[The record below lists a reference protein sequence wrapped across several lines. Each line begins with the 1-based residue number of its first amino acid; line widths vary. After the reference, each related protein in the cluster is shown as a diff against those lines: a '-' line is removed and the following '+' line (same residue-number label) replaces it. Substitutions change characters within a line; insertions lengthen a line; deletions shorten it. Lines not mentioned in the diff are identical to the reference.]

1 MVSNISHIHPLLVDS
16 LNLMPGSTFK
26 YKDCSQMWQQARRK
40 LVSFILCSVIA
51 ITPHSANAQNNSD
64 TYDKNKPLDILLDE
78 KIEYY
83 RQQYPEISFLV
94 LQGGEDLIADV
105 MALDL
110 ILGHQPSSLDYE
122 HPQKLREDLMIA
134 SANRILLM
142 LQHGMPSAS
151 LFKVN
156 NPLDWQA
163 HICVLTIN
171 PTEVSA
177 DSIRATQNLL
187 DLPREFVEKIPQDF
201 RLQPA
206 DYLEFVID
214 HEVYHCLYSMYVG
227 PQKMSYKTFWAE
239 YNSFLNEQGADAFAL
254 GMHINS
260 RHEVPSFAENIM
272 RIRGVALMSGDPD
285 HLTCKALQQIVNIP
299 PKDLAEMSVNEIFD
313 NANRIQ
319 KRLTIS
325 YDEYIQYLAASV
337 QAMKELGV
345 EALIAEDLRNRIK
358 DTKADPSQ
366 VRELVTNTR
375 RFLSELSCEEG

>member
-1 MVSNISHIHPLLVDS
+1 ML
-16 LNLMPGSTFK
+16 
-26 YKDCSQMWQQARRK
+26 QQTKK

-51 ITPHSANAQNNSD
+51 ITAYSAIANDKSD
-64 TYDKNKPLDILLDE
+64 TIDNNRLLNALLDK
-78 KIEYY
+78 KINYY
-83 RQQYPEISFLV
+83 RHQYPEITFLV
-94 LQGGEDLIADV
+94 LQGGEDLIADM

-110 ILGHQPSSLDYE
+110 ILGHQPTSLDYE

-134 SANRILLM
+134 SANRILFM

-156 NPLDWQA
+156 NPLNWQA

-171 PTEVSA
+171 PAEVSA

-201 RLQPA
+201 RLRPG

-214 HEVYHCLYSMYVG
+214 HEVYHCLHSMYVG
-227 PQKMSYKTFWAE
+227 PQKMSYKEFWGE

-254 GMHINS
+254 AMHINT
-260 RHEVPSFAENIM
+260 RNEVPSFAENIM
-272 RIRGVALMSGDPD
+272 RIRGMALFSGDPD
-285 HLTCKALQQIVNIP
+285 HLTCKALQQAVKIP
-299 PKDLAEMSVNEIFD
+299 LQDLAEMSVNEIFD
-313 NANRIQ
+313 TANRIQ

-325 YDEYIQYLAASV
+325 YDEYIQYLASSV
-337 QAMKELGV
+337 QAMKDLGV
-345 EALIAEDLRNRIK
+345 DALIAEELRNRIK

-366 VRELVTNTR
+366 VKKLVTNTR
-375 RFLSELSCEEG
+375 RYLSELSCGEVD

>member
-1 MVSNISHIHPLLVDS
+1 ML
-16 LNLMPGSTFK
+16 
-26 YKDCSQMWQQARRK
+26 QQARSK
-40 LVSFILCSVIA
+40 LVSFMVCSVIA
-51 ITPHSANAQNNSD
+51 ITAHSVIAQEKPDTIDQNN
-64 TYDKNKPLDILLDE
+64 LLNALLIK
-78 KIEYY
+78 KIDYY

-94 LQGGEDLIADV
+94 LQGGEDVIADM

-110 ILGHQPSSLDYE
+110 VLGHQPSSLDYE

-134 SANRILLM
+134 SANRILYM

-156 NPLDWQA
+156 EPLDWQA

-171 PTEVSA
+171 PAEVSA

-206 DYLEFVID
+206 DYLKFVID
-214 HEVYHCLYSMYVG
+214 HEVYHCLYSMYVS
-227 PQKMSYKTFWAE
+227 PQKMSYKEFWAE

-254 GMHINS
+254 AMHINT
-260 RHEVPSFAENIM
+260 RYEVSSFAENIM
-272 RIRGVALMSGDPD
+272 RIRGMALFSGDPD
-285 HLTCKALQQIVNIP
+285 HLTCKGLQQIVKIP
-299 PKDLAEMSVNEIFD
+299 LKDLAEMSVNELFD
-313 NANRIQ
+313 TANRIQ

-325 YDEYIQYLAASV
+325 YDEYIQYLAASI

-345 EALIAEDLRNRIK
+345 DALITEDLRNRIK
-358 DTKADPSQ
+358 GTNADPAQ

-375 RFLSELSCEEG
+375 RYLSELSCE

>member
-1 MVSNISHIHPLLVDS
+1 ML
-16 LNLMPGSTFK
+16 
-26 YKDCSQMWQQARRK
+26 QQARRK
-40 LVSFILCSVIA
+40 LVLFIICSVIA
-51 ITPHSANAQNNSD
+51 IMANIAIAQDKPGAIN
-64 TYDKNKPLDILLDE
+64 KNKPLTTVLED
-78 KIEYY
+78 KIDYY
-83 RQQYPEISFLV
+83 RHQYPEITFLV

-122 HPQKLREDLMIA
+122 HPQKLREDLMIV
-134 SANRILLM
+134 SANRILQM

-171 PTEVSA
+171 PAEVSA

-214 HEVYHCLYSMYVG
+214 HEVFHCLYSMYVG
-227 PQKMSYKTFWAE
+227 PQKMSYKEFWAE
-239 YNSFLNEQGADAFAL
+239 YNSYLNEQGADAFAL

-260 RHEVPSFAENIM
+260 RHGVPSFAENIM
-272 RIRGVALMSGDPD
+272 RIRGMALMSGDPD

-313 NANRIQ
+313 TANLIQ

-325 YDEYIQYLAASV
+325 YAGYIQYLASAI

-345 EALIAEDLRNRIK
+345 EAPIAEDLRNRIK

-375 RFLSELSCEEG
+375 RYLTELSCE